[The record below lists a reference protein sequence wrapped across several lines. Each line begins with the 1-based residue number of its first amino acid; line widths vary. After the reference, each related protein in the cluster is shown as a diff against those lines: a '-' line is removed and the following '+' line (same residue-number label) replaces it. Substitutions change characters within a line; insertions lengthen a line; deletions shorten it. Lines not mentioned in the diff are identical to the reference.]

1 MLLIRLIHL
10 NNYKNGLKLL
20 KNNSKKNRDCTGTY
34 KEKWRK
40 LMEKKKIKILTIF
53 SKFYFLNVQ
62 LFIFN
67 EQILQLKNDAE
78 GAYSG

>member
-1 MLLIRLIHL
+1 M
-10 NNYKNGLKLL
+10 K
-20 KNNSKKNRDCTGTY
+20 
-34 KEKWRK
+34 
-40 LMEKKKIKILTIF
+40 KKKIKILTIF